1 MNPQQWRQKLGD
13 CVRDL
18 FLSPEMEHFYSV
30 PMTLERA
37 RIYLL
42 QLSLYTRKRRD
53 YWPQVAANC
62 PELEVKQRIMEHEY
76 EELVED
82 EHSKHGHLDLILRQ
96 GKEVGLSVEDILQ
109 AEPLPTTKAALYGWF
124 WIARHRSWQ
133 ESIAAS
139 TIAEWTNDDRLLGDI
154 GGGNCTRLYKI
165 WKRDLSFADAQMP
178 NFTAHSKADVKHS
191 DMFIDVLERYVAPG
205 REKDVLETAKDSMD
219 LHRAYFGG
227 MAHAMSKVS

>member
-1 MNPQQWRQKLGD
+1 MKPQEWRQTLGD

-18 FLSPEMEHFYSV
+18 FLSAEMEHFYSI
-30 PMTLERA
+30 PMTTERA

-53 YWPQVAANC
+53 FWPQVAANC

-82 EHSKHGHLDLILRQ
+82 EHSKHGHLDLIVRQ
-96 GKEVGLSVEDILQ
+96 GREVGLSVEDILQ
-109 AEPLPTTKAALYGWF
+109 AEPLPTTKAAIYGWF
-124 WIARHRSWQ
+124 WLARHRPWP
-133 ESIAAS
+133 EAIAAS

-154 GGGNCTRLYKI
+154 GGGNCTRLHKI
-165 WKRDLSFADAQMP
+165 WQRDLKFVDAQMP

-191 DMFIDVLERYVAPG
+191 DMFIDVLEKYVAPG
-205 REKDVLETAKDSMD
+205 REKDVLDTAKESMD